1 MYANRTLH
9 HTLGQQT
16 LARLAAA
23 MWLGC
28 GALVLLAS
36 VAPDTVE
43 HPGRAAV
50 VGVGAIAMGLVVWFL
65 PWYRWPDRATLVLL
79 PVACAAIALFNASA
93 ENPWLYGTFFVVAF
107 VWVGLAQ
114 PPGTAL
120 ASTPVLVVAYL
131 VPLRGADAGA
141 VPSMAF
147 VVPVCVLLGE
157 AAAFVAARLRDAERR
172 HAEAEQ
178 RFAAL
183 IDQAAEFVLVLSE
196 DGEIRYA
203 SPAVGRALGW
213 STEEL
218 VGRVTGSLVHPDDV
232 SATFEWFEAARTGT
246 GDPGSFEYRA
256 AHRDGSWRWVEGTL
270 SDLRD
275 DPAVG
280 GIVWNGRDVTE
291 RRHAADALVELA
303 TRDGLT
309 GLLSRTGL
317 LAELDRALDGGG
329 EIGVVAIDL
338 DGFKVVNDT
347 LGHLVGDDVLRAIA
361 TTIAATVGER
371 HVVGRLG
378 GDEFLVVVSGPD
390 HAAEARRAA
399 DALRDAVGEPFH
411 LGLRRFVVSA
421 SLGLAVGA
429 EREQLL
435 RHADLA
441 LYEAKGQGRNRVVDF
456 DAALADRARRRLD
469 VETEL
474 RTAIEQGELF
484 LELQPEVDLRSD
496 ELVGVEALV
505 RWHHPT
511 RGVLAPGEFID
522 IAEDAGL
529 VVPLGAFVL
538 DGACRLASTWS
549 ARHGDFTVACNVS
562 PLQLQDDSFVTLVA
576 ETLARHGTP
585 PATIRLELTES
596 ALLTARSAGVLS
608 ELRDLG
614 VRLAIDDFG
623 TGYSSLSYLDRLP
636 VDALKID
643 RSFLAHIVTGEER
656 APLIEA
662 IAGIARALDLHV
674 VAEGVET
681 PAQRKLVSD
690 LGCQSGQGFLFGRPL
705 GREQI
710 DVLLQSR
717 RPRLVAVPPRQL
729 GTSA

>member
-1 MYANRTLH
+1 MYANRTPH
-9 HTLGQQT
+9 QTLGQQT

-36 VAPDTVE
+36 VAPETVA

-50 VGVGAIAMGLVVWFL
+50 VGIGAIAMGIVVWCL

-79 PVACAAIALFNASA
+79 PVACTAIALFNASA
-93 ENPWLYGTFFVVAF
+93 ENPWLYATFFVVAF

-114 PPGTAL
+114 PPGTAV
-120 ASTPVLVVAYL
+120 ACTPILVVTYL
-131 VPLRGADAGA
+131 VPLRGVDPGA
-141 VPSMAF
+141 VTSMAF
-147 VVPVCVLLGE
+147 IVPVSVLLGE
-157 AAAFVAARLRDAERR
+157 AAAFVAGRLRDAERL

-183 IDQAAEFVLVLSE
+183 IDQASEFVLVLGD
-196 DGEIRYA
+196 DGRVRYA
-203 SPAVGRALGW
+203 SPAIGRALGW
-213 STEEL
+213 RTDEL
-218 VGRVTGSLVHPDDV
+218 IGRVTGSLVHPDDFL
-232 SATFEWFEAARTGT
+232 ATFEWFEAVRTRT
-246 GDPGSFEYRA
+246 GDPGTFEYRA

-291 RRHAADALVELA
+291 RRRTADALVELA

-317 LAELDRALDGGG
+317 LAELDRALAGGA

-361 TTIAATVGER
+361 TTIATTVGEQ
-371 HVVGRLG
+371 HVAGRLG

-399 DALRDAVGEPFH
+399 EALRVAVSQPFH
-411 LGLRRFVVSA
+411 LGPRRFVVSA
-421 SLGLAVGA
+421 SLGVAVGS
-429 EREQLL
+429 ERQQLL

-456 DAALADRARRRLD
+456 DAALAERARRRLD

-474 RTAIEQGELF
+474 RTAIEQDELF
-484 LELQPEVDLRSD
+484 LELQPEVDLASG

-529 VVPLGAFVL
+529 VVPLGALVL
-538 DGACRLASTWS
+538 DRACQLATAWS

-562 PLQLQDDSFVTLVA
+562 PLQLQDDSFVTVVA
-576 ETLARHGTP
+576 DTLARHGTTP
-585 PATIRLELTES
+585 STLRLELTES

-608 ELRDLG
+608 DLRDLG

-662 IAGIARALDLHV
+662 IVGIARALDLHV

-705 GREQI
+705 EREQI
-710 DVLLQSR
+710 DVLLERR
-717 RPRLVAVPPRQL
+717 RPRLVAVPPQQQ
-729 GTSA
+729 GAGA